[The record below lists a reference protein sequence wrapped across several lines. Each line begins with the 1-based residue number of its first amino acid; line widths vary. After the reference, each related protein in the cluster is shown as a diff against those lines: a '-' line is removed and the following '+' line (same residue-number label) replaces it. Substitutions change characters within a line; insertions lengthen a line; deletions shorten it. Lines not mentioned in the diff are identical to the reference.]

1 MAKFTI
7 PTDISLHTAH
17 NFFETNKSLF
27 DLNGGKAILEFN
39 SGWMHLEPMALS
51 MIAAWGAWCKQ
62 NGLAITLENLGKRAD
77 YAARMKLFE
86 MLQIPYEGKITE
98 HEEAGRFMP
107 LRNVKT
113 GADVRSVIADVS
125 ALLHLNEDVESLAA
139 VQYCLSELMRNVLEH
154 SMSED
159 GAFVCAHNYS
169 EREPHRITLAVADC
183 GIGIRE
189 HLSYRYPAVKND
201 DLKALEFAMQPG
213 ISGARPGVY
222 GTPDNAGAGLFITRG
237 IAKGTGGYFFIA
249 SGYSGYRLRRAL
261 NYQAQRE
268 LFPNPFFDRS
278 DQWRFETPWQ
288 GTIVSLEIRTEN
300 IQYFDGFFSWIREQ
314 IPPRET
320 VGQRIRFT

>member
-1 MAKFTI
+1 MAKFII
-7 PTDISLHTAH
+7 PTGISLHTVH
-17 NFFETNKSLF
+17 NFFEKNKSLF
-27 DLNGGKAILEFN
+27 DLDDNKAILSFN
-39 SGWMHLEPMALS
+39 SDWMHLEPIALS
-51 MIAAWGAWCKQ
+51 MIASWGAWCKR
-62 NGLAITLENLGKRAD
+62 NGLTIAFENLGPRAD
-77 YAARMKLFE
+77 YAARMKLFD
-86 MLQIPYEGKITE
+86 MLQISYEGKMTE

-113 GADVRSVIADVS
+113 GIDVRSVIADVS
-125 ALLHLNEDVESLAA
+125 ALLHLNDDLESLAA

-154 SMSED
+154 SLSSD
-159 GAFVCAHNYS
+159 GAFVCAHNYTK
-169 EREPHRITLAVADC
+169 RKPHRITLAVADC

-237 IAKGTGGYFFIA
+237 IAKGTSGYFFIA
-249 SGYSGYRLRRAL
+249 SGHGGYRLRRAK
-261 NYQAQRE
+261 NYEAQRE
-268 LFPNPFFDRS
+268 LFQNPFFDRS
-278 DQWRFETPWQ
+278 DQWRFSSPWQ

-300 IQYFDGFFSWIREQ
+300 IQYFEGFFSRIREQ